1 MIIVEHQMRSE
12 ERNGTKR
19 RKGRQAETSG
29 VNCLPANSVQPVR
42 IESGQLAL
50 PDRVEQPVGTPQPM
64 RKIETR
70 TETKV
75 GNA

>member
-19 RKGRQAETSG
+19 RKGRQAEMSG
-29 VNCLPANSVQPVR
+29 VNCLPAKSVQLVR
-42 IESGQLAL
+42 IGSGQLAR
-50 PDRVEQPVGTPQPM
+50 PDRVEQPVGTPQLM